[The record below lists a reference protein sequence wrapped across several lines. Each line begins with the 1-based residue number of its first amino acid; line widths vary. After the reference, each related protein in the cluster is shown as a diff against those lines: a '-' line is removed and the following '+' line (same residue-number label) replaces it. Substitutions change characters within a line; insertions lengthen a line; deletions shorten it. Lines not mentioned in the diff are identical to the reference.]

1 MCNYLLYNFVSVRS
15 RFHIVMV
22 LLMAVFIHVVIWSMP
37 GLFTHSLQAQ
47 TNATD
52 KKPMSEPGKFTEKGK
67 PLFGLQSTAQNVS
80 EMSNVPL
87 PVIDWNDQLKLFE
100 LPSTTQQQP
109 EKTQTATAWLL
120 IPTIIVLGVIFCLW
134 RVNIVSN
141 SIKYL
146 SEFLGTFAL
155 IFVGAGC
162 VCADYYLVKSGSPG
176 FGLLGIAIAFG
187 FVVVA
192 IVYSFGYVSGAHINP
207 AVTISM
213 VVSNRMDAKTGFLYI
228 VSQLGG
234 ALLGGFL
241 LKMLFPA
248 AMAVNLGTCTLGSG
262 VTILQAIIMEAVV
275 TFLLVF
281 VVYATVIDK
290 RATPALA
297 GLAIGL
303 VVLFGVMVGGTIS
316 GGAMN
321 PARVFGPALASGH
334 FDCHYV
340 WWLGPIAGGVLA
352 GLVYENFFA
361 EKEKNK
367 GLNLVRLA
375 RPLGYRTS
383 IKHIK

>member
-1 MCNYLLYNFVSVRS
+1 MCGYFLCNFASVQR
-15 RFHIVMV
+15 RFRIVMV
-22 LLMAVFIHVVIWSMP
+22 LLMVASIHAVEWSMP

-47 TNATD
+47 TAFD
-52 KKPMSEPGKFTEKGK
+52 AIDEKPMPEPGEYTEKGK
-67 PLFGLQSTAQNVS
+67 HLAELQRTAQNVS
-80 EMSNVPL
+80 GMSHAPL
-87 PVIDWNDQLKLFE
+87 PIIDWNDQLKLFV
-100 LPSTTQQQP
+100 LTSNTHQLP
-109 EKTQTATAWLL
+109 EKTQTASAWLWV
-120 IPTIIVLGVIFCLW
+120 PMIIALCVIFCLW

-141 SIKYL
+141 AIKYI

-162 VCADYYLVKSGSPG
+162 VCADYYLTKSGSNG

-192 IVYSFGYVSGAHINP
+192 IAYSFGYVSGAHINP

-234 ALLGGFL
+234 AVFGGFL
-241 LKMLFPA
+241 LKLLFPA

-262 VTILQAIIMEAVV
+262 VTLLQAIIMEAVI

-316 GGAMN
+316 GGSMN

-334 FDCHYV
+334 FDNHYV

-352 GLVYENFFA
+352 GVVYKNFFA

-367 GLNLVRLA
+367 QQLIDSALNA
-375 RPLGYRTS
+375 S
-383 IKHIK
+383 C

>member
-1 MCNYLLYNFVSVRS
+1 MCSYFLCNFVSVRS

-22 LLMAVFIHVVIWSMP
+22 LLMAASIHAVEWSMP

-47 TNATD
+47 TAFNATD
-52 KKPMSEPGKFTEKGK
+52 KKPMSEPGEYTEKGK
-67 PLFGLQSTAQNVS
+67 PLAELQRTAQNVS
-80 EMSNVPL
+80 EMSHAPL
-87 PVIDWNDQLKLFE
+87 PIIDWNDQLKLFV
-100 LPSTTQQQP
+100 LTSNTHQLP
-109 EKTQTATAWLL
+109 EKTQTASAWLWV
-120 IPTIIVLGVIFCLW
+120 PMIIALCVIFFLW

-141 SIKYL
+141 AIKYV

-162 VCADYYLVKSGSPG
+162 VCADYYLAKSGSQG

-192 IVYSFGYVSGAHINP
+192 IAYSFGYVSGAHINP

-213 VVSNRMDAKTGFLYI
+213 VISNRMDAKTGFLYI

-234 ALLGGFL
+234 AIFGGFL

-248 AMAVNLGTCTLGSG
+248 AMAINLGTCTLGSG
-262 VTILQAIIMEAVV
+262 VTILQAIIMEAVI

-297 GLAIGL
+297 GFAIGL

-316 GGAMN
+316 GGSMN

-334 FDCHYV
+334 FDNHYI

-367 GLNLVRLA
+367 QQLIDFA
-375 RPLGYRTS
+375 RNAS
-383 IKHIK
+383 C